1 MFNSA
6 LLKVSQHGLSFL
18 ICQCCAHGCGKL
30 NGVVL
35 SNLAYLS
42 QCAGKQLTG
51 SDADVIAVGLGRQ
64 PPFNSAPAIKPGSR
78 LSF

>member
-1 MFNSA
+1 
-6 LLKVSQHGLSFL
+6 
-18 ICQCCAHGCGKL
+18 L

-42 QCAGKQLTG
+42 QCACKQLTG

-64 PPFNSAPAIKPGSR
+64 PAFNFSESAASTQNNRER
-78 LSF
+78 LRVLRDGDRL

>member
-1 MFNSA
+1 MVA
-6 LLKVSQHGLSFL
+6 GR
-18 ICQCCAHGCGKL
+18 KL

-42 QCAGKQLTG
+42 QCACKQLTG

-64 PPFNSAPAIKPGSR
+64 PAFNSAPRVLYFAVHRQRNLKAWLAFRYSAIVSAN
-78 LSF
+78 